1 MFLLDDLLVGAPLAA
16 FRFVL
21 RQLANVADR
30 ELHDDEDKVIGELRS
45 LHARF
50 EAGEIGQRAFRRAER
65 LLLERWRVLKRRR
78 MGL

>member
-1 MFLLDDLLVGAPLAA
+1 MFLLDDLLVGAPLAG

-30 ELHDDEDKVIGELRS
+30 ELRDDEEKVIGELRS

-50 EAGEIGQRAFRRAER
+50 EAGDIDQRAFRKAER
-65 LLLERWRVLKRRR
+65 PLMERWRALKRRQ